1 MGMEPNSREM
11 HPGSTPGAFSAWHW
25 LTLLAVLVGLA
36 LSVDAIFQSSATYDE
51 VAYLRIAA
59 RWWRT
64 GDQTEITRMGSP
76 LTFWKLQQVPV
87 LWTLDHT
94 GQREW
99 IDDPIANQRKLLPMV
114 RLGSLWIWLLAI
126 ATTAAWARQSYGP
139 RAMALAAWLFALS
152 PNLIA
157 HGTLATMELPL
168 VAATTLMFWFFWRF
182 LDSPRWP
189 WFWISACAAGLAFS
203 CKFTAVVFPPILG
216 VIWWLSSWQAAKN
229 HPIRLTFT
237 VSSRMLAFVTV
248 MLVTNVALT
257 GFARIPLS
265 TSQGQHPSLERW
277 IGTNAARRIAR
288 LYEAPLPQD
297 WVGFATQMHH
307 QASGGPS
314 YLWGERRVRGWWYY
328 YFVALAVKVPVCFW
342 VLVVARLAIGRAR
355 TLEPKTAQ
363 ALFPPLAK
371 GGSGG
376 VGQVAPRASNRHAF
390 FPPLVKGGLE
400 GVGQVARP
408 VRLADLVSR
417 VRNWLWSKPQTCE
430 RPIARSTAA
439 GPTPPFTRGGKD
451 WPPQRS
457 PTEQDGAPHELAAP
471 ANGTTNL
478 LPVVFVLFLTITAIG
493 SSRNY
498 GVRYLLPLAPL
509 AIVWVSGLA
518 ECRRAIGP
526 RIAVAV
532 GLAGL
537 CAAVVGSHPYEIT
550 YFNLLA
556 GGPEGGRHILADSN
570 LDWGQG
576 LETLSRLQRERPEFR
591 QITFYYFGDTNPA
604 HYGVAGRCHVINAVD
619 DQPHL
624 PGLDRVE
631 TPYLAVSASLQY
643 GPWGPPGFFH
653 ELNRLQPL
661 RLTDDKTIAIYRT
674 ADLRGEL
681 AAAAHQ

>member
-1 MGMEPNSREM
+1 MGMEPDSREKE
-11 HPGSTPGAFSAWHW
+11 PGSTPGAFSAWHW

-36 LSVDAIFQSSATYDE
+36 LSIDAIFQSSATYDE

-87 LWTLDHT
+87 LWTLDHI

-99 IDDPIANQRKLLPMV
+99 IDEPIANQRKLLPIV

-168 VAATTLMFWFFWRF
+168 VAATTVMFWFFWRF
-182 LDSPRWP
+182 LDSPRWR

-216 VIWWLSSWQAAKN
+216 VMWWLSSWHAVKN
-229 HPIRLTFT
+229 HLIRLTWT
-237 VSSRMLAFVTV
+237 VSSRMLAFVIV
-248 MLVTNVALT
+248 MLVTNIALT

-277 IGTNAARRIAR
+277 VGTNTARRIAR

-342 VLVVARLAIGRAR
+342 VLVVARLTVGRVS
-355 TLEPKTAQ
+355 TLEPRTGQ
-363 ALFPPLAK
+363 ALF
-371 GGSGG
+371 
-376 VGQVAPRASNRHAF
+376 
-390 FPPLVKGGLE
+390 
-400 GVGQVARP
+400 
-408 VRLADLVSR
+408 
-417 VRNWLWSKPQTCE
+417 
-430 RPIARSTAA
+430 
-439 GPTPPFTRGGKD
+439 GKD
-451 WPPQRS
+451 WPPQHFAS
-457 PTEQDGAPHELAAP
+457 PTEQDGAPHEASNP
-471 ANGTTNL
+471 THSTTNL

-518 ECRRAIGP
+518 ECRRAIWP
-526 RIAVAV
+526 RIAVAI

-537 CAAVVGSHPYEIT
+537 CAAVAGSHPYELT

-556 GGPEGGRHILADSN
+556 SGPEGGRHILADSN

-591 QITFYYFGDTNPA
+591 QITFYYFGDTHPA

-619 DQPHL
+619 DQSHL

-643 GPWGPPGFFH
+643 GPWGPSGFFC
-653 ELNRLQPL
+653 ELNRLRPV